1 MSATGLFGC
10 TGHALERLQLALIV
24 APSFILFGYNQAGL
38 GGLLTEKDWVKTFPE
53 IDTVNTEGAEKSHNS
68 TIQGLVVATFVIGA
82 LFGSLSCSYTGDK
95 YGRRA
100 VVMAGAICT
109 LIGEVLEC
117 SAYGLP
123 HFIVG
128 RIIVGL
134 GVGQLSAT
142 VPVWQSETSG
152 AKNRG
157 QHVVLDGL
165 FICVGYVLESWID
178 LGFFELPEGQVTW
191 RPPLAI
197 AIIFSLILMASVYLF
212 PESPRWLVR
221 KARNEEARAAIALFR
236 GFDGDSIEVQAEL
249 AGIELSLEETSNSG
263 ASLKDM
269 LKMGE
274 DKLLY
279 RFAICILLQFFQ
291 QMSGSNLISVYTSIL
306 FQQNL
311 GMSPELS
318 RVLSGGALTWKFLSS
333 FVAFFTIDRFG
344 RRAVFIFSG
353 AGMSLCMIA
362 LAITTSM
369 TDNHGAQIAAGCFIY
384 LFNFFVP
391 IGFLGANF
399 LYCTEVA
406 PLRLRVAMSSISTA
420 NHWLWNFVV
429 VMVTPVALANIA
441 WRYYIVYAT
450 IAACIPVTVYFFY
463 PETMGRNLEELDMM
477 FRESPSVAG
486 TVRFAKKRPIAMPQE
501 FAVDHNKGGV
511 EHDSDLEAK
520 EKELA

>member
-1 MSATGLFGC
+1 MAAVTGPFGL
-10 TGHALERLQLALIV
+10 TGHALERLQLAMIV
-24 APSFILFGYNQAGL
+24 APSFILFGYNQAGI
-38 GGLLTEKDWVKTFPE
+38 GGLLSEADWNKTLPE
-53 IDTVNTEGAEKSHNS
+53 IDTINTEGAVKSHNS

-82 LFGSLSCSYTGDK
+82 LFGSLSCSYTGEK
-95 YGRRA
+95 FGRRA
-100 VVMAGAICT
+100 VVFAGAICT
-109 LIGEVLEC
+109 MIGEVLEC
-117 SAYGLP
+117 SAFSLP

-134 GVGQLSAT
+134 GVGMLSAT

-178 LGFFELPEGQVTW
+178 LAFFELPEGPATW

-197 AIIFSLILMASVYLF
+197 PIIFSLILIGSVYMF

-221 KARNEEARAAIALFR
+221 HARIDEARTNIAMFR
-236 GFDGDSIEVQAEL
+236 GFPEDSMEVQAEL
-249 AGIELSLEETSNSG
+249 AGIELSLEETSTG
-263 ASLKDM
+263 GTKLKDM
-269 LKMGE
+269 LTMGE

-279 RFAICILLQFFQ
+279 RFGLCILLQFYQ
-291 QMSGSNLISVYTSIL
+291 QMSGSNLVSVYTTVL

-311 GMSPELS
+311 GMSPELA

-344 RRAVFIFSG
+344 RRAVFMFSG
-353 AGMSLCMIA
+353 AGMSICMIC
-362 LAITTSM
+362 LAITTSFPK
-369 TDNHGAQIAAGCFIY
+369 DNQGAQIAAGCFLY

-406 PLRLRVAMSSISTA
+406 PIRLRVAMSSISTA
-420 NHWLWNFVV
+420 NHWLWLV
-429 VMVTPVALANIA
+429 P
-441 WRYYIVYAT
+441 
-450 IAACIPVTVYFFY
+450 FF
-463 PETMGRNLEELDMM
+463 
-477 FRESPSVAG
+477 PSLLV
-486 TVRFAKKRPIAMPQE
+486 
-501 FAVDHNKGGV
+501 
-511 EHDSDLEAK
+511 
-520 EKELA
+520 

>member
-1 MSATGLFGC
+1 MAVTGVFGLS
-10 TGHALERLQLALIV
+10 GHALERLQLALIV
-24 APSFILFGYNQAGL
+24 APSFILFGYNQAGI
-38 GGLLTEKDWVKTFPE
+38 GGLLTEEDWNKTFPE
-53 IDTVNTEGAEKSHNS
+53 IDTTNTEGAQKSYNS

-82 LFGSLSCSYTGDK
+82 LFGSLSCSYTGEK
-95 YGRRA
+95 FGRRA
-100 VVMAGAICT
+100 VVFAGAICT

-117 SAYGLP
+117 SAFSLA

-128 RIIVGL
+128 RIIIGA
-134 GVGQLSAT
+134 GVGMLSAT

-178 LGFFELPEGQVTW
+178 LGFFELPEGPVTW

-197 AIIFSLILMASVYLF
+197 PIIFSLVLMGSVYLF

-221 KARNEEARAAIALFR
+221 RARVDEARTNIAMFR
-236 GFDGDSIEVQAEL
+236 GYDEDSMEVQAEL
-249 AGIELSLEETSNSG
+249 AGIELSLEETANSG

-279 RFAICILLQFFQ
+279 RFGLCILLQFYQ

-344 RRAVFIFSG
+344 RRAVFMFSG
-353 AGMSLCMIA
+353 CGMSACMIA
-362 LAITTSM
+362 LAITTSFGKE
-369 TDNHGAQIAAGCFIY
+369 NHAAQVAAGCFIY

-406 PLRLRVAMSSISTA
+406 PIRLRVAMSSISTA

-441 WRYYIVYAT
+441 WRYYIVYAV
-450 IAACIPVTVYFFY
+450 IGACIPITVYFFY
-463 PETMGRNLEELDMM
+463 PETMGRNLEELDLM
-477 FRESPSVAG
+477 FRESPSVLA

-501 FAVDHNKGGV
+501 FAIEKKGGV
-511 EHDSDLEAK
+511 EHESDLEK
-520 EKELA
+520 EKDLA